1 MIGKYDTGGWRV
13 SVIVMGG
20 RSGQAL
26 SMRAQGSD
34 HLPIDQLLD
43 ESFPDEAPIGAF
55 RAPIPLVLVG
65 LRAAVGGRLAG
76 EGGTN
81 EIPGALGLR
90 RGPR

>member
-1 MIGKYDTGGWRV
+1 MIDKYDPGCWRV
-13 SVIVMGG
+13 SVIAVGG
-20 RSGQAL
+20 RLGQAS
-26 SMRAQGSD
+26 SMWAQGSD

-81 EIPGALGLR
+81 EIPGALGLVR
-90 RGPR
+90 HKP